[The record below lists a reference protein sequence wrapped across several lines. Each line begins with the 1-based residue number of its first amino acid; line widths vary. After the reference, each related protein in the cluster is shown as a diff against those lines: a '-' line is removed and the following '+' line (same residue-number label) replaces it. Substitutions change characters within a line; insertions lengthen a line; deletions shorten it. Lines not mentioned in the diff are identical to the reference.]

1 MSDIS
6 VSDADTFVLV
16 KELLERKTDNGTV
29 LFRENSI
36 TLVDKTVQLLALVA
50 NVQMKLTPLEPIPGS
65 QVPPIKTPTSEE
77 E

>member
-36 TLVDKTVQLLALVA
+36 TLEDNTVQLLGLVA
-50 NVQMKLTPLEPIPGS
+50 NVQMTLTPP
-65 QVPPIKTPTSEE
+65 SEE

>member
-36 TLVDKTVQLLALVA
+36 TLEDNIIQLLGLVA
-50 NVQMKLTPLEPIPGS
+50 NVQMTYTPP
-65 QVPPIKTPTSEE
+65 SEE